1 MFKPLALVTY
11 VFVFIQFFSVSAW
24 AGGEMGDGDK
34 GADEGPHFFGFVKD
48 DAGKPIPDAK
58 VSAAIKGGTT
68 YIMRTPKTGMY
79 KFGGLSKTVNPNDVT
94 ISCAKEGYKQVR
106 VFRRPTAAGKDKVV
120 KAVETDCR
128 MQKG

>member
-1 MFKPLALVTY
+1 MLRMIAYL
-11 VFVFIQFFSVSAW
+11 FVFIHFFVVPAW

-34 GADEGPHFFGFVKD
+34 KADEGPHFFGFVKD

-68 YIMRTPKTGMY
+68 YIMRTPKSGLY
-79 KFGGLSKTVNPNDVT
+79 RFGGLSKTIKPDDVT
-94 ISCAKEGYKQVR
+94 IACAKEGYKQVR
-106 VFRRPTAAGKDKVV
+106 VFRRPAPKDKAA

>member
-1 MFKPLALVTY
+1 MKAIAY
-11 VFVFIQFFSVSAW
+11 VFVFIQFFVSAAQ

-34 GADEGPHFFGFVKD
+34 KGDEGPHFFGFVKD
-48 DAGKPIPDAK
+48 EAGKPIPDAK
-58 VSAAIKGGTT
+58 VTAAIKNGTT
-68 YIMRTPKTGMY
+68 YIMRTPKNGLY
-79 KFGGLSKTVNPNDVT
+79 RFGGLSKAVKADDVT

-106 VFRRPTAAGKDKVV
+106 TFRRPAAKGKDA

>member
-1 MFKPLALVTY
+1 MIKVIMYL
-11 VFVFIQFFSVSAW
+11 FVFIQFFVCPAW

-34 GADEGPHFFGFVKD
+34 KGDEGPHFFGFVKD

-58 VSAAIKGGTT
+58 VSAAIKGGAT
-68 YIMRTPKTGMY
+68 YIMRTPKTGLY
-79 KFGGLSKTVNPNDVT
+79 RFGGLSKTIKPDDVT

-106 VFRRPTAAGKDKVV
+106 TFRRPTPKDKAA

>member
-1 MFKPLALVTY
+1 MGKPYAVWLY
-11 VFVFIQFFSVSAW
+11 VFVFIQCFCAAAW

-34 GADEGPHFFGFVKD
+34 KGDEGPHFFGFVRD
-48 DAGKPIPDAK
+48 EGGRPLADAK
-58 VSAAIKGGTT
+58 VSAAIKNGTT

-79 KFGGLSKTVNPNDVT
+79 RFGGMSKNLKADDVT

-106 VFRRPTAAGKDKVV
+106 TFRRPAAKGKGAG
-120 KAVETDCR
+120 AVETDCR

>member
-1 MFKPLALVTY
+1 MWRAIMYL
-11 VFVFIQFFSVSAW
+11 FVFIQFFVTPSW

-34 GADEGPHFFGFVKD
+34 KADEGPHFFGFVKD
-48 DAGKPIPDAK
+48 EAGKPIADAK

-68 YIMRTPKTGMY
+68 YIMRTPKSGLY
-79 KFGGLSKTVNPNDVT
+79 RFGGLSKAIKPDDVT
-94 ISCAKEGYKQVR
+94 IACAKEGYKQVR
-106 VFRRPTAAGKDKVV
+106 VFRRPAAKAA